1 MTIRH
6 TIVAALSG
14 LTLTAALAAPVITP
28 VTTSTGVNML
38 GEINA
43 SEYTLDMTFSLNN
56 ISGWR
61 KIVDFNNR
69 TDDAGLYLYW
79 DQVSFATTSET
90 LINGSGTAGAE
101 SGTRLTLTRDN
112 TGLVSA
118 YLNGAF
124 QLSFND
130 ITNAAVFGSTGG
142 QTSAWLLAD
151 DVLFDSREQ
160 ASGII
165 TSVKVFDH
173 ALSAREIAAVP
184 EPETM
189 ALVAA
194 GLLTAFTLGRR
205 RQHKA

>member
-1 MTIRH
+1 MTIRNF
-6 TIVAALSG
+6 VAAALSS
-14 LTLTAALAAPVITP
+14 LTIASAFAAPVITP

-43 SEYTLDMTFSLNN
+43 SEYTLDMTFKLND

-61 KIVDFNNR
+61 KIVDFGNR
-69 TDDAGLYLYW
+69 AEDTGLYLYW
-79 DQVSFATTSET
+79 DQVFFANTADSAV
-90 LINGSGTAGAE
+90 NGFGTAGAE
-101 SGTRLTLTRDN
+101 TGTRLTLTRDN
-112 TGLVSA
+112 TGLVST

-130 ITNAAVFGSTGG
+130 TGNVAVFGSTGG

-160 ASGII
+160 ASGTI

>member
-1 MTIRH
+1 MTLRNI
-6 TIVAALSG
+6 IAA
-14 LTLTAALAAPVITP
+14 TLGSLAIASAFAAPVITP
-28 VTTSTGVNML
+28 VTTESGINML
-38 GEINA
+38 GEVNA
-43 SEYTLDMTFSLNN
+43 SEYTLDITFSLNN
-56 ISGWR
+56 IMGWR

-79 DQVSFATTSET
+79 DKVSFATTSESWFDGF
-90 LINGSGTAGAE
+90 GSAGAE

-112 TGLVSA
+112 TGVVSA
-118 YLNGAF
+118 YLNGSF

-130 ITNAAVFGSTGG
+130 STNKAVFGSSGG

-151 DVLFDSREQ
+151 DVLFDGREQ
-160 ASGII
+160 PTGTI

-173 ALSAREIAAVP
+173 ALTANQIAAVP

-205 RQHKA
+205 RQHKN